1 MSDLIRAVRVNEEI
15 KHILDASRE
24 ISIVA
29 LNAFLTARQAGTR
42 SLGFS
47 VVSRELRALAGKFET
62 AMIALDDIISTL
74 AADLAQSIR
83 DRRQL
88 GYIEAA
94 IAQPDSHAC
103 LVPTLARAVT
113 HHENIELAVAGGWLR
128 LEDDIG
134 RVLKL
139 AETGGVLA
147 RSAKIEAAYGGDMA
161 RVLTQVA
168 GQIETAIG
176 EIVTRLGEI
185 RAMTEGRT

>member
-88 GYIEAA
+88 GYIQAA

-103 LVPTLARAVT
+103 LRPTLARATT
-113 HHENIELAVAGGWLR
+113 HHDAIETAVAGGWLR